1 MMASLYAA
9 GRIPDDSDAFTN
21 LVRIGAKT
29 VVDSLMSQV
38 GILSSSH
45 VLAGRDFSMIVTSS
59 TVISW
64 KTSYLTRSRGSTL
77 GGAEPEVRAL
87 MSSTFFVKKVWNEVA
102 VKGQTLSWLFERIEF
117 KIFHCSLESSLFSSI
132 LPGG

>member
-1 MMASLYAA
+1 MIASLCAA

-59 TVISW
+59 TVISCMEN
-64 KTSYLTRSRGSTL
+64 L
-77 GGAEPEVRAL
+77 
-87 MSSTFFVKKVWNEVA
+87 
-102 VKGQTLSWLFERIEF
+102 
-117 KIFHCSLESSLFSSI
+117 
-132 LPGG
+132 